1 MKRGRNRV
9 EQGFSALGKAGFHE
23 GEKLALIRHRDGRL
37 TSYLKAHYRA
47 INLGRR
53 HKAIAAN
60 AEKNLTLGIVFHRNG
75 DRSRLARGN
84 GGTQT
89 LRSLLLH
96 HNHNF
101 INRQSALKQLH
112 NYRRGDIIGQIST
125 NRNPLA
131 IREVLGYDCAEI
143 QLHRI
148 AENHANVR
156 KVSERLV
163 ENRCKTAVK
172 LDGHHALGGNTQ
184 LAREH
189 TDAGADFEHSRFI
202 IGGTTCHAGTNG
214 FIYYKVLTKRLF
226 EKHVVAHQF
235 FNGFCICEVHS
246 TSPFPKIIPHCAPLY
261 KTNNFF
267 AAVID
272 FVIFLWYN
280 YRVSVNIRRKTM
292 EQKIIDAVLAELRPT
307 LEGYEEKDG
316 AFIGE
321 SKAFKVEY
329 NEEKEIFCL
338 LTAEVTAGEVGS
350 YSVASSYL
358 FDSTQRE
365 SDAAAVGID
374 FNDTVT
380 SLLGINTRK
389 ARRSMDV
396 ALPSKSDSDTADIGE
411 LCNKIL
417 AIFPTYKDLYKER
430 VAENGEF
437 LYIDF
442 FLETAAKE
450 IEALLEADNK
460 KKLKKIYDSLNDLY
474 VRGDRNVGNTII
486 VVILGGAIKGDE
498 AKTAK
503 MLEGLEAFP
512 YLKKPVRQIAMR
524 TKKDRL
530 LREIY
535 GI

>member
-1 MKRGRNRV
+1 
-9 EQGFSALGKAGFHE
+9 
-23 GEKLALIRHRDGRL
+23 
-37 TSYLKAHYRA
+37 
-47 INLGRR
+47 
-53 HKAIAAN
+53 
-60 AEKNLTLGIVFHRNG
+60 
-75 DRSRLARGN
+75 
-84 GGTQT
+84 
-89 LRSLLLH
+89 
-96 HNHNF
+96 
-101 INRQSALKQLH
+101 
-112 NYRRGDIIGQIST
+112 
-125 NRNPLA
+125 
-131 IREVLGYDCAEI
+131 
-143 QLHRI
+143 
-148 AENHANVR
+148 
-156 KVSERLV
+156 
-163 ENRCKTAVK
+163 
-172 LDGHHALGGNTQ
+172 
-184 LAREH
+184 
-189 TDAGADFEHSRFI
+189 
-202 IGGTTCHAGTNG
+202 
-214 FIYYKVLTKRLF
+214 
-226 EKHVVAHQF
+226 
-235 FNGFCICEVHS
+235 
-246 TSPFPKIIPHCAPLY
+246 
-261 KTNNFF
+261 
-267 AAVID
+267 
-272 FVIFLWYN
+272 
-280 YRVSVNIRRKTM
+280 M

-396 ALPSKSDSDTADIGE
+396 ALPVKSDSDTADIGE

-430 VAENGEF
+430 VAESGEF